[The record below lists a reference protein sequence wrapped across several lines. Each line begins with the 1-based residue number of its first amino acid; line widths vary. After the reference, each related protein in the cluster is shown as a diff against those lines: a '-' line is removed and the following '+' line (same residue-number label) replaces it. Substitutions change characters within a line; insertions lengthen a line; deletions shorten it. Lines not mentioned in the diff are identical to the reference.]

1 MNRIPMRHRG
11 KRPRF
16 FEAKG
21 MDELMSM
28 VLEVTTE
35 VWVLKKRLYLLE
47 RVANNAGVSLTPEI
61 ENYDLSEAEITELDG
76 LRAKL
81 IATVL
86 HATDSDF
93 IPTHRVDESNEQANQ
108 NVEAA

>member
-47 RVANNAGVSLTPEI
+47 RVEQCRRFTHSGN
-61 ENYDLSEAEITELDG
+61 
-76 LRAKL
+76 RKL
-81 IATVL
+81 
-86 HATDSDF
+86 
-93 IPTHRVDESNEQANQ
+93 
-108 NVEAA
+108 

>member
-1 MNRIPMRHRG
+1 MKRIPMRHRG

-16 FEAKG
+16 FEAEG
-21 MDELMSM
+21 IDELMSM

-47 RVANNAGVSLTPEI
+47 RVANNSGISLTPEI
-61 ENYDLSEAEITELDG
+61 ENDELSDAEIIELDG

-86 HATDSDF
+86 HSTDSDF
-93 IPTHRVDESNEQANQ
+93 VPTHRVDESNQQANQ
-108 NVEAA
+108 NTEAA